1 MPVAL
6 APKQVYLPNL
16 EDLPFAF
23 SPVPLDDAA
32 ALARCQQSFLRF
44 ETWRASNCDERW
56 LHAER
61 LYYGHVAQR
70 YWEGTKIPRS
80 SVPVMKAFQVV
91 ESGVANLS
99 QELLYQNDLLRAVPE
114 GGAPTYYA
122 QLVRDRINYVLDHN
136 IDDYGWTARLEFEQ
150 ALQDTCIYGNSYG
163 LIEYDNDRQQSTLLR
178 LDPRDVYVDP
188 ACSSPYI
195 ERSRRSIVRRVT
207 TIEDVEAWR
216 GATGFRIPPVEVLY
230 WLAKNRQ
237 QPLRRGQVT
246 LGAKGEYYSQSQDSY
261 LADPEGQ
268 NLNVYVHF
276 FRGREVWTID
286 NLVVIFNEVSPYK
299 CSRLVSAPCY
309 RVPNRHYAQSM
320 VDVEEWIQT
329 ASTSLLNQHLDG
341 RSLALSPPR
350 AAKLGPTRTPSSL
363 SWRPN
368 ALMEVQDPKNDV
380 IVMNPSGVA
389 TEIWQDLAWLDSE
402 GQKTTG
408 QSGLS
413 LAGMPGSSNANRT
426 RGGMAMQLQG
436 SNARLA
442 PIAANFENYF
452 MIPAFYK
459 MLKVEHAHAKM
470 KANGGGF

>member
-1 MPVAL
+1 MPLAQ

-23 SPVPLDDAA
+23 SPKPIDDAA
-32 ALARCQQSFLRF
+32 ALARCQQTFWAF
-44 ETWRASNCDERW
+44 EAWRTSNCDARW

-70 YWEGTKIPRS
+70 YWEGTKIERS

-114 GGAPTYYA
+114 GSSTA
-122 QLVRDRINYVLDHN
+122 QEAAWIRDRLNYILDHN
-136 IDDYGWTARLEFEQ
+136 IDDYGWTARMEFEQ

-163 LIEYDNDRQQSTLLR
+163 LVEYDHERKQGTLLR

-195 ERSRRSIVRRVT
+195 ERSRRNIVRRVC
-207 TIEDVEAWR
+207 TIEDVEGWR
-216 GATGFRIPPVEVLY
+216 GAAGFRIPPVEVLY
-230 WLAKNRQ
+230 WLAKNRR
-237 QPLRRGQVT
+237 QPARTGNIQLGVRGEGYTQT
-246 LGAKGEYYSQSQDSY
+246 HDSY
-261 LADPEGQ
+261 LADPEAQ
-268 NLNVYVHF
+268 NLNIYVHF
-276 FRGREVWTID
+276 MRGRETWTID
-286 NLVVIFNEVSPYK
+286 NLVVIYNEVSPYK

-320 VDVEEWIQT
+320 VDVEEWIQV

-341 RSLALSPPR
+341 RSLALAPPR
-350 AAKLGPTRTPSSL
+350 IMKAGGTNTPSAL
-363 SWRPN
+363 SFRPN
-368 ALMEVQDPKNDV
+368 AVMEKTNPKEDV
-380 IVMNPSGVA
+380 IAMTPSGVA
-389 TEIWQDLAWLDSE
+389 TEIWQDLAWLDQE

-413 LAGMPGSSNANRT
+413 LAGMPGASNANRT

-452 MIPAFYK
+452 MIPAYYK
-459 MLKVEHAHAKM
+459 ILKVELAHARM
-470 KANGGGF
+470 EASGRTY